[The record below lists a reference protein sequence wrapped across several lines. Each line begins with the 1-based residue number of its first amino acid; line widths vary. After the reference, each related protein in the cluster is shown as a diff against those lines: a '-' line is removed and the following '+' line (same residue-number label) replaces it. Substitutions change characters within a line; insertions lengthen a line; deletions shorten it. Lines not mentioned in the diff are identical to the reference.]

1 MPRLLVLLTLLTLSA
16 QACSD
21 SDDDGDRRA
30 DIDSNL
36 GTIEV
41 AVKEDSPGL
50 KRGDRLLDAAVGV
63 DGVLYLALKSEN
75 GQHRLLSLRTG
86 RDPRVLA
93 DETTV
98 PGFAPTALAVDS
110 RFRSVYVAS
119 GNEVLRFQDQHGAE
133 GTERLLVTRGP
144 SPGPPQ
150 PQGGSP
156 PPSALIGPPRYMAFD
171 GRTHTLYIADAC
183 RIVRYGTG
191 RSLEVSDVAEVAGGP
206 GADCLTKPARI
217 TGLAVDQRTGD
228 VYVGRG
234 DELMRVGAD
243 GKLSAVSAR
252 QDQEGAVTK
261 AVVGLNE
268 GLSLA
273 VNGVGDVLVATRT
286 VVLRVGTDGILGIV
300 RGEEESPNGS
310 RSGPASNELRLWD
323 ENWIGLDGA
332 GNLYVATRTV
342 PNELGDAPVQIRKV
356 IAGAL

>member
-1 MPRLLVLLTLLTLSA
+1 MRRLLVLLTLLTLSA

-21 SDDDGDRRA
+21 SDDDVDRRA

-41 AVKEDSPGL
+41 AIEEDSPGL
-50 KRGDRLLDAAVGV
+50 KKGDRLLDAAVGV
-63 DGVLYLALKSEN
+63 DGVLYLALKGEN
-75 GQHRLLSLRTG
+75 GRHRLLSLRAG

-93 DETTV
+93 DEATH
-98 PGFAPTALAVDS
+98 PGFAPTAVAVDS

-119 GNEVLRFQDQHGAE
+119 GNEVLKFQDQHGAE
-133 GTERLLVTRGP
+133 GNEQLLITRAP
-144 SPGPPQ
+144 SPGPPK

-171 GRTHTLYIADAC
+171 GRMHNLYIADSC
-183 RIVRYGTG
+183 RIVRYGTR
-191 RSLEVSDVAEVAGGP
+191 RSFEVSDVAEVAGGP
-206 GADCLTKPARI
+206 GADCLTMPGRI

-243 GKLSAVSAR
+243 GKLSAVSAKEDR
-252 QDQEGAVTK
+252 DDAPAK
-261 AVVGLNE
+261 AVVGLSD

-273 VNGVGDVLVATRT
+273 VNGVGDVLVATGAE
-286 VVLRVGTDGILGIV
+286 VMRVGTDGILGTI
-300 RGEEESPNGS
+300 RGEEEGPNES
-310 RSGPASNELRLWD
+310 HSGPASNVLRLLD
-323 ENWIGLDGA
+323 EHWIGVDGA
-332 GNLYVATRTV
+332 GNLYVAPRTL
-342 PNELGDAPVQIRKV
+342 PNELGDAPVHVRKV